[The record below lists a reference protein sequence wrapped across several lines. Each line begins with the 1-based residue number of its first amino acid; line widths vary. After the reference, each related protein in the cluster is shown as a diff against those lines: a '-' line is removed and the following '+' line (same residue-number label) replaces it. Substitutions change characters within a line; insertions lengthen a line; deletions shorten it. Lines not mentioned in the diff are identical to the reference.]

1 MSLNSHLVELERKHQ
16 ALERQIQ
23 DTLGQ
28 PSTDG
33 LRVAELKRRKLQLKD
48 EIAKLRNTRAIH

>member
-28 PSTDG
+28 RSTDG
-33 LRVAELKRRKLQLKD
+33 LRIAELKRRKLQLKD